1 MQELIDPV
9 EYAENL
15 EYNRDDQVAV
25 GAKWKGCHFPSLE
38 LFKSWT
44 GHGYLVWPNE
54 GLFDLK
60 KNFQFF
66 EDYKNFEPLLVDLN
80 LARLLVQLCEISEK
94 GKEIFETKAVKNR
107 HFFVKLAEICW
118 KHATFGG

>member
-1 MQELIDPV
+1 MTEIIDPV

-25 GAKWKGCHFPSLE
+25 GKKWKNCQLPSIE
-38 LFKSWT
+38 AFKNWT
-44 GHGYLVWPNE
+44 GHGYLVWPDE

-66 EDYKNFEPLLVDLN
+66 EDYKNFEPLLCDLN
-80 LARLLVQLCEISEK
+80 TARLMIQLTEMSANAA
-94 GKEIFETKAVKNR
+94 EIFKTKAAKQR
-107 HFFVKLAEICW
+107 HFFVKLAEIGW